1 MRPRKFPLPRARMQN
16 GTSSKGSEVESCY
29 PQPNSTASC
38 ELQGWAYL
46 FWAFVCHRKKAASA
60 EKRWSNK
67 NRGCQGAQMIR
78 ESKQAVPA
86 RIFTH
91 DVNTKEA
98 QPKACNF
105 QIVMHLKA
113 LVFSIARPT
122 SKLRDLSIA
131 TSCQHKHEKVSY
143 PSFFPGSILH
153 FPHETLSASG
163 VFVGCDN
170 SKALITG
177 SSGKMATK
185 K

>member
-1 MRPRKFPLPRARMQN
+1 
-16 GTSSKGSEVESCY
+16 
-29 PQPNSTASC
+29 
-38 ELQGWAYL
+38 
-46 FWAFVCHRKKAASA
+46 
-60 EKRWSNK
+60 
-67 NRGCQGAQMIR
+67 MIR